1 MRILIISNY
10 YPPVEI
16 GGWEQLTKDVVDE
29 LVARD
34 HEIHVLTSNYLIDQ
48 IVGPEPAVS
57 RLLHLESP
65 DHVKYQIPYTIFHR
79 GWEQNNIANL
89 TQIAA
94 EFQPDIIY
102 INGMWN
108 LPHSL
113 ARAAEQLLL
122 GKVVY
127 YMASYWPTELDAH
140 SAYWSLPAKNG
151 FKRYPKNL
159 LARFFKQYLVSS
171 TPRNQLDFRLVL
183 CVSSYVQEYMVQE
196 AKVPREQTRVVHN
209 GINLDH
215 FKPKSD
221 ATRGEHLRLLYAGR
235 LSADKGVHT
244 ILESLEMLKKKKPAS
259 PIQCSIYGNGAPD
272 YRARLTGF
280 VVEHGLDSWVEFK
293 GVVPRDQMPGV
304 FAEHDVLL
312 FPSVWSEPLARI
324 LQEAMAC
331 GLVVIGTTTGGTDE
345 ILQDGITGLTF
356 EANDPQM
363 LAEKIELVQ
372 SDEQLR
378 EGIIQLARRKVEK
391 EFSLTRMVDE
401 IEENFKWVLSQ
412 EVPAF
417 G

>member
-16 GGWEQLTKDVVDE
+16 GGWEQLTNDVVDE

-34 HEIHVLTSNYLIDQ
+34 HEIHVLTSDYLVDQ
-48 IVGPEPAVS
+48 IEGPEPAVS
-57 RLLHLESP
+57 RFLHLESP
-65 DHVKYQIPYTIFHR
+65 DHVNYQIPYTFFHR
-79 GWEQNNIANL
+79 GWEQNNVANL

-94 EFQPDIIY
+94 EFEPDIIY

-113 ARAAEQLLL
+113 AQAAEQLLP
-122 GKVVY
+122 GRVVY

-159 LARFFKQYLVSS
+159 LARIIKQYLVSS
-171 TPRNQLDFRLVL
+171 TPRNQLDFQLVL
-183 CVSSYVQEYMVQE
+183 CVSSYVRDYMVEE

-215 FKPKSD
+215 FKLKTEDS
-221 ATRGEHLRLLYAGR
+221 RREHLRLLYAGR
-235 LSADKGVHT
+235 LSADKGVLT
-244 ILESLEMLKKKKPAS
+244 ILESLAMINKQNLAAS
-259 PIQCSIYGNGAPD
+259 IQCSIYGSGAPD
-272 YRARLTGF
+272 YRARLTRF
-280 VVEHGLDSWVEFK
+280 VAEHEIDSWVGFK

-312 FPSVWSEPLARI
+312 FPSVWAEPLARI

-331 GLVVIGTTTGGTDE
+331 GLVVIGTNTGGTDE

-356 EANDPQM
+356 EANDAQM

-378 EGIIQLARRKVEK
+378 ERIIQAARRKVEK

-412 EVPAF
+412 KVPAL